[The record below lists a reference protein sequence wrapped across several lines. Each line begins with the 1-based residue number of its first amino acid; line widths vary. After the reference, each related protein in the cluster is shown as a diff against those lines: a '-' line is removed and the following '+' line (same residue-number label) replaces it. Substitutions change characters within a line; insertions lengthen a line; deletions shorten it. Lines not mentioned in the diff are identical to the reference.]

1 MGPQEKEDRRGRRI
15 KVASKLRELKVFS
28 GSAHPEFTRSICENL
43 GVGVATANIFRF
55 SDGEIGLSV
64 EESVRGADVY
74 VVQPT
79 CEPVNENLM
88 ELLIMIDAMRRASAY
103 RVNVVTPYFGY
114 ARQDRKSKARDPITA
129 KLVANLIEKA
139 GADRVLAAD
148 LHAGQLQG
156 FFDIPVDHLTG
167 IPLLATY
174 FRDTLKK
181 ELEKGDLVVIPP
193 DIGAVTRARRF
204 AVPLNAD
211 LAIVDKRRS
220 YEVANFSEVME
231 VIGDVSGKTAVL
243 VDDIIDT
250 AGTMV
255 QAAEAVL
262 ARGAKKVYACATHG
276 VLSGPAI
283 DRISRSPI
291 HQVVLTNS
299 IPLPEEKR
307 IDKITVLSVAPLFAE
322 AISRIHSDHSVSIL
336 FR

>member
-1 MGPQEKEDRRGRRI
+1 M
-15 KVASKLRELKVFS
+15 ASKLRELKVFS

-79 CEPVNENLM
+79 YEPVNENLM

-167 IPLLATY
+167 IPLLAAY
-174 FRDTLKK
+174 FRDVLKK

-220 YEVANFSEVME
+220 HEVANFSEVME

-291 HQVVLTNS
+291 HQVVLTNT

-307 IDKITVLSVAPLFAE
+307 IDNITVLSIAPLFAE

>member
-1 MGPQEKEDRRGRRI
+1 MRM
-15 KVASKLRELKVFS
+15 ASKLRELKIFS
-28 GSAHPEFTRSICENL
+28 GTAHPQFTRSICENL
-43 GVGVATANIFRF
+43 GVGVATANLFRF
-55 SDGEIGLSV
+55 SDGEIGVSV

-79 CEPVNENLM
+79 CDPVNENLM
-88 ELLIMIDAMRRASAY
+88 ELLVMIDVMRRASAY

-114 ARQDRKSKARDPITA
+114 ARQDRKTKAREPITA

-139 GADRVLAAD
+139 GADRVIAAD
-148 LHAGQLQG
+148 LHAGQIQG

-167 IPLLATY
+167 IPLLAAY
-174 FRDTLKK
+174 FREALKND
-181 ELEKGDLVVIPP
+181 LEKDRIVVISP
-193 DIGAVTRARRF
+193 DIGGVVRARRF
-204 AVPLNAD
+204 AVHLNAD

-220 YEVANFSEVME
+220 HEVANFSEVME
-231 VIGDVSGKTAVL
+231 IIGDVNGKIAIL

-255 QAAEAVL
+255 QAAEAL
-262 ARGAKKVYACATHG
+262 LSRGAKKVLACATHG

-283 DRISRSPI
+283 ERIRKSPI
-291 HQVVLTNS
+291 HQMVLANT
-299 IPLPEEKR
+299 IPLPEEK
-307 IDKITVLSVAPLFAE
+307 ILDKITVLSIAPLFAE